1 VQLVESLRRPSAKI
15 FVETHTGRR
24 FAVDVDHNTTVID
37 VKRKIHSAEGID
49 PECQRLFNGGR
60 QLEDSKTLEEWY
72 NIRDGATLSLIVK
85 YPVLKTIFVHTLMGQ
100 KIPVDINR
108 NTTVLDVKRKL
119 RFTYGVDPE
128 GQRLVYRG
136 RQLEDSKTLEDYGI
150 YEGSFLHSVLR
161 AESLAT
167 QNEIRVPHNKIRVVG
182 VMGHL
187 SLEYEGSATILEV
200 KRRLRPISDAVPEHH
215 ELFFRGREI
224 KNDDTLEQCE
234 IRGGSILYMVL
245 RSEESVDIANKV
257 LIKVKWNGE
266 ESFQKWVAKSML
278 VGAIKELICHITDV
292 GGERRSIYLCL
303 VCASEA
309 IEDDSLPI
317 GHYAKVDSDFASV
330 ELELYTTEPDDDET
344 VSLEETLVFQVK
356 TVDGSKV
363 TLNAESSETIRNL
376 KARLTETHGVGFDDH
391 ILRFSGR
398 ELQDSATLKESGV
411 QNASILHIIKIC
423 KPAQKPVQEPDA
435 TKINVTL
442 PNKDALVI
450 DNVATSDSAGSLKL
464 QICSMKDIKP
474 DEHRLVY
481 RGSHLAGEDY
491 SLAHF
496 GIGDKSDVQL
506 LPNKKKPDALEE
518 YLMMSAEER
527 ENAVEPIKA
536 LRKKAR
542 SEGASDFYTYKF
554 VKLPDILHES
564 QRTILCE
571 LLDFMWHNT
580 AIDGAIRTGM
590 FLPILTDQLVA
601 IVSSLDGDLDD
612 KYKASKLIEKLKTR
626 FYSVPGSESSTF
638 KIVLSLTK
646 GPGPCANF
654 ECLQTDARSTSEVL
668 LNSPEDYKG
677 GEMAFFVND
686 EVDILPRA
694 AGSLVQYPPK
704 VLRGITSVVEG
715 TRMSLL
721 ILDKDD
727 AAGIDLPLTL
737 TGDDVVS
744 FLAHRACAK

>member
-1 VQLVESLRRPSAKI
+1 MKFFVRRLCPDQTTITLSGVDDSIRISDVKRIVQGKWEIDPQFQRLIFSGRELHDSQTVADCKITDECVVQLVESLRRPTAKI
-15 FVETHTGRR
+15 FVVEGVETLTGRR
-24 FAVDVDHNTTVID
+24 FAVDVDHSTTVID
-37 VKRKIHSAEGID
+37 VKRRIHSAEGID

-108 NTTVLDVKRKL
+108 NTTVLDVKPK
-119 RFTYGVDPE
+119 P
-128 GQRLVYRG
+128 
-136 RQLEDSKTLEDYGI
+136 LEDYGI
-150 YEGSFLHSVLR
+150 YEGSSLHSVLR

-167 QNEIRVPHNKIRVVG
+167 RNEIRVPHNKIRVVG

-344 VSLEETLVFQVK
+344 VSLEETTLVIQVK

-363 TLNAESSETIRNL
+363 TLNAESSET
-376 KARLTETHGVGFDDH
+376 
-391 ILRFSGR
+391 
-398 ELQDSATLKESGV
+398 
-411 QNASILHIIKIC
+411 
-423 KPAQKPVQEPDA
+423 
-435 TKINVTL
+435 
-442 PNKDALVI
+442 
-450 DNVATSDSAGSLKL
+450 
-464 QICSMKDIKP
+464 
-474 DEHRLVY
+474 
-481 RGSHLAGEDY
+481 
-491 SLAHF
+491 
-496 GIGDKSDVQL
+496 
-506 LPNKKKPDALEE
+506 
-518 YLMMSAEER
+518 
-527 ENAVEPIKA
+527 
-536 LRKKAR
+536 
-542 SEGASDFYTYKF
+542 
-554 VKLPDILHES
+554 
-564 QRTILCE
+564 
-571 LLDFMWHNT
+571 
-580 AIDGAIRTGM
+580 
-590 FLPILTDQLVA
+590 
-601 IVSSLDGDLDD
+601 
-612 KYKASKLIEKLKTR
+612 
-626 FYSVPGSESSTF
+626 
-638 KIVLSLTK
+638 
-646 GPGPCANF
+646 
-654 ECLQTDARSTSEVL
+654 
-668 LNSPEDYKG
+668 
-677 GEMAFFVND
+677 
-686 EVDILPRA
+686 
-694 AGSLVQYPPK
+694 
-704 VLRGITSVVEG
+704 
-715 TRMSLL
+715 
-721 ILDKDD
+721 
-727 AAGIDLPLTL
+727 
-737 TGDDVVS
+737 
-744 FLAHRACAK
+744 